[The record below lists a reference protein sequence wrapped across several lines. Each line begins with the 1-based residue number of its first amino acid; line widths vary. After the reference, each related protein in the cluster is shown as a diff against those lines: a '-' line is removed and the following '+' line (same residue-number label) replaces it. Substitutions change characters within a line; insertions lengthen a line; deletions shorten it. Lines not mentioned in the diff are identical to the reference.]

1 MERRP
6 DEPAF
11 RFRRMVP
18 IQACLSH
25 RSNGDVTPLLKA
37 HDV

>member
-1 MERRP
+1 MSRHSV
-6 DEPAF
+6 F
-11 RFRRMVP
+11 WRMKP

-25 RSNGDVTPLLKA
+25 AGNGDVTPLLKA